1 MYENVKAWNLAF
13 TCLNICCNIRLTKE
27 DIWLCCMKLLNRV
40 VLIIQRGI
48 SWEPGG
54 CYTGLFCHFCLF
66 VSNRAFI
73 WYEELKFC
81 LQNRESPSRWK
92 SYQVVHLYKQK
103 EERVLCE
110 KKLVNKPEIH
120 QSMETNIKKCL
131 Q

>member
-1 MYENVKAWNLAF
+1 M
-13 TCLNICCNIRLTKE
+13 
-27 DIWLCCMKLLNRV
+27 V
-40 VLIIQRGI
+40 VLYEATKQ
-48 SWEPGG
+48 S
-54 CYTGLFCHFCLF
+54 CSHYTERYLLRARWVLYRTVLSLLF